1 MAETTCPQCD
11 GQIKEMN
18 PKSGTSICQNCGL
31 VDPETNTEQS
41 NGDNKTDG
49 SDIPVQTEATSP
61 NVTWVSDVSVKD
73 SSDENI
79 VELLLSLDGAAQQLR
94 FSRNN
99 RIRAAELVISGWEN
113 RLLHGRTQ
121 DALVGA
127 CVYLAS
133 RENEQPVPVSIV
145 AKVVGERQGL
155 ISNSYRDLIRTL
167 ELEVPVAGPEA
178 YAQYLGE
185 ELGIQDGLVREVED
199 ILDREVDISGNPAG
213 IAVGALYLI
222 ATAHGHEIT
231 LSEAGKAA
239 GVAKET
245 VWRKVNDLRKL
256 EVCEKYLI
264 QS

>member
-1 MAETTCPQCD
+1 MD
-11 GQIKEMN
+11 
-18 PKSGTSICQNCGL
+18 PKPGTSVCQNCGL

-41 NGDNKTDG
+41 NGDNKADG
-49 SDIPVQTEATSP
+49 SNTPVQTETTSP
-61 NVTWVSDVSVKD
+61 NVAWVNDVSVKD

-99 RIRAAELVISGWEN
+99 RIRAAELVIAGWEN
-113 RLLHGRTQ
+113 RLLHGRSQ

-133 RENEQPVPVSIV
+133 RESERPVPVSIV
-145 AKVVGERQGL
+145 AKVVDEREGL
-155 ISNSYRDLIRTL
+155 ISNSYRDLMRTL
-167 ELEVPVAGPEA
+167 ELEIPVAGPEA

-185 ELGIQDGLVREVED
+185 ELGIQDGLVREVENV
-199 ILDREVDISGNPAG
+199 LDREVDISGNPAG

-222 ATAHGHEIT
+222 ATAHGHDIT
-231 LSEAGKAA
+231 LVEAGKAA

-245 VWRKVNDLRKL
+245 VWRKVSDLREL
-256 EVCEKYLI
+256 EVCEGHLI
-264 QS
+264 RS